1 MSRQDAITQAVAAA
15 EPLQQTNSVVDLHTM
30 QDAVQ
35 HALNLGATLQDIA
48 AARTPHPAPLKPL
61 AA

>member
-1 MSRQDAITQAVAAA
+1 MSKQDAIGQAAA
-15 EPLQQTNSVVDLHTM
+15 AADTLQQTRSIVDLHTM

-48 AARTPHPAPLKPL
+48 AARTPAQQN
-61 AA
+61 